1 MDKLDKLLSEEKKR
15 LEDLK
20 TPENME
26 SRLRKSLERVPKKK
40 KKSLKIRVASLLLA
54 VLILGYNMDT
64 LAYYGKKLIGY
75 ENIMTGTLK
84 ELNNLGKGQ
93 IIDKSHTFKNGVK
106 ITVDGIMLDDNNMII
121 FYTLYSP
128 KTNVGDI
135 DSNINITLEGMGKRQ
150 FIFDGSGQIN
160 EDETEM
166 KWIISTDEIP
176 KFFER
181 TIKFN
186 ISINEDNKVIETAQ
200 IPFKIDRSQALDKS
214 IRINIGKKVQLSKD
228 RSIKI
233 KNLVASPTT
242 TVIKGEIQN
251 ILELGLDYINE
262 NRIRPENIEMV
273 LIANGKEV
281 EIQKSGIST
290 NIDGIKF
297 EQRFDALPSNIKDL
311 QLKLVSF
318 TGDFDVGL
326 SVNLSIGQTRDVE
339 ILGEDIKIVDVYEKD
354 GDTFITII
362 TKKDTIL
369 SRTSLNIDGKA
380 SKLQET
386 IPVAD
391 KDLSKIEGIET
402 KHARTLRFKGTGK
415 NLSLDIDSIRYTK
428 SYDALIYSD
437 GIDN

>member
-1 MDKLDKLLSEEKKR
+1 M
-15 LEDLK
+15 
-20 TPENME
+20 
-26 SRLRKSLERVPKKK
+26 
-40 KKSLKIRVASLLLA
+40 
-54 VLILGYNMDT
+54 
-64 LAYYGKKLIGY
+64 
-75 ENIMTGTLK
+75 
-84 ELNNLGKGQ
+84 
-93 IIDKSHTFKNGVK
+93 
-106 ITVDGIMLDDNNMII
+106 
-121 FYTLYSP
+121 
-128 KTNVGDI
+128 
-135 DSNINITLEGMGKRQ
+135 
-150 FIFDGSGQIN
+150 
-160 EDETEM
+160 
-166 KWIISTDEIP
+166 
-176 KFFER
+176 
-181 TIKFN
+181 
-186 ISINEDNKVIETAQ
+186 
-200 IPFKIDRSQALDKS
+200 
-214 IRINIGKKVQLSKD
+214 
-228 RSIKI
+228 
-233 KNLVASPTT
+233 
-242 TVIKGEIQN
+242 IKGEIQN

-326 SVNLSIGQTRDVE
+326 SVDLSIGQTRDVE

-386 IPVAD
+386 IPVDD
-391 KDLSKIEGIET
+391 KDLSKVEGIET
-402 KHARTLRFKGTGK
+402 KHARTLRFKGIGK